1 MNSYIVA
8 DIVKGTSKVKKTEG
22 RDMLTI
28 TLKNEIT
35 KKRYITYVVD
45 GHKNVRNW
53 DDVIEGGIST
63 KITFKGIERI
73 SGNIID
79 ADCVPH
85 VVKTITATATPD
97 IFAEAQQEEPALTAD
112 ELRGFKMFVQH
123 VEAYLANP
131 DLLEVARQAIK
142 EQE

>member
-1 MNSYIVA
+1 MNTYIVA
-8 DIVKGTSKVKKTEG
+8 DIVKGTSRVKKTEG

-35 KKRYITYVVD
+35 KKRYITYVID

-53 DDVIEGGIST
+53 DDVIGAGIST

-85 VVKTITATATPD
+85 IVNATAPTQTPD
-97 IFAEAQQEEPALTAD
+97 IFGEPEPVEAPLTEE
-112 ELRGFKMFVQH
+112 ELRGFKHFVQH

-131 DLLEVARQAIK
+131 ELLEVARQAIK
-142 EQE
+142 EQV

>member
-1 MNSYIVA
+1 MNSYIVV
-8 DIVKGTSKVKKTEG
+8 DIVQGTSKVKKTEG
-22 RDMLTI
+22 RAMLTI

-53 DDVIEGGIST
+53 DDVFEGGIGT
-63 KITFKGIERI
+63 KLTFNGLERI

-85 VVKTITATATPD
+85 VVKPIVDVVTTPD
-97 IFAEAQQEEPALTAD
+97 IFSDEPPLTED
-112 ELRGFKMFVQH
+112 ELRGFKMFIQH

-131 DLLEVARQAIK
+131 DLLEVARKAVS
-142 EQE
+142 EQQ